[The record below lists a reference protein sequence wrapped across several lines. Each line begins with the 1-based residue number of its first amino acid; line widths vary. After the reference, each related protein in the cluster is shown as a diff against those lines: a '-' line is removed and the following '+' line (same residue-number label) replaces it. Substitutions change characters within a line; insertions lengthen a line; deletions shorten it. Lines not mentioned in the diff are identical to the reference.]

1 LVNHA
6 LIWTLTFFEEYT
18 WTSVFVYVCIAVVVF
33 DLVISIHFTNI
44 LIQKYWIIKIFW
56 GGKCF

>member
-18 WTSVFVYVCIAVVVF
+18 WTSVCVYVCIAVVVF

-44 LIQKYWIIKIFW
+44 LIQKYPQVSYAP
-56 GGKCF
+56 